1 MNNYNLEIHKQCGLY
16 SLPEEWVGHVAVTR
30 GEEVSGVRGTVFS
43 GYLYSPERSEPIFTI
58 YAFTGEDRNQLAA
71 ADGRFV
77 LSEKG
82 DVTYAA
88 AFGTDRRAKALS
100 EEDLKAM
107 FNYIH
112 VDWNSGET

>member
-1 MNNYNLEIHKQCGLY
+1 M
-16 SLPEEWVGHVAVTR
+16 
-30 GEEVSGVRGTVFS
+30 RGTAFS
-43 GYLYSPERSEPIFTI
+43 GYHYSPELAEPIFTV
-58 YAFTGEDRNQLAA
+58 YAFTGEDRDQLAA

-77 LSEKG
+77 LSKKG

-88 AFGTDRRAKALS
+88 SFGTDRRAKALS